1 MAAKLDLV
9 ERVSYISSTANK
21 NKDVDGDYTHVA
33 TPDVEGGALRAG
45 ETPELFSK
53 QSFGLLAQYAA
64 VGLIYG
70 TLPSTVYPFLTTYL
84 NMEGTATTSA
94 TALLSIPWSLKVFI
108 GMLSDNFPIFGYR
121 RRPFMMI
128 GWSVCALCLFVMAFM
143 PMPKPYFIQP
153 EYRKLTVEELVDG
166 VTVNESAPDS
176 GAKYIVLM
184 MLASLGYVFAD
195 VAADAV
201 VVEYAQ
207 REPEAVRGR
216 TQTAIYAT
224 RTTFMI
230 ISNAILAFGMNGKEY
245 GGDWNKGMSFA
256 NVMLLLAIFSLPVI
270 AMTWFF
276 VHEERY
282 AKPDFKQYI
291 NTLWEAIQTRAFYQV
306 IAFNFFFNLFA
317 NQSYVASSPIQIYWV
332 EASNL
337 NYNLSNIIGNLVFVV
352 MLAVTGK
359 FGLHWNWRYIIGTTA
374 IIIVAI
380 DAVFSQVV
388 VWDVFRNQW
397 FWLGAP
403 IVENVP
409 YAVQFIVS
417 TYIVV
422 ELAGHGNEGACYGL
436 LTTVSNLSQPFAA
449 TVTKLINGGFD
460 VWNKDIMADTK
471 HVRTQVTYT
480 IMIAYACKI
489 FALAFLV
496 LLPPQKAAAQELKR
510 NGGSSKIMGIVTISY
525 CMFALVWSI
534 MTNLLAIFESTKCLS
549 ITGGCHN

>member
-1 MAAKLDLV
+1 MAARVDLA
-9 ERVSYISSTANK
+9 ERVSYISSTT
-21 NKDVDGDYTHVA
+21 KDKEIDGYTSAA
-33 TPDVEGGALRAG
+33 TPDVEAGGALRTG
-45 ETPELFSK
+45 ETPHLLSK
-53 QSFGLLAQYAA
+53 QSFGLLAQYAC
-64 VGLIYG
+64 VGMVYG
-70 TLPSTVYPFLTTYL
+70 TLPYLVYPFLTAYL
-84 NMEGTATTSA
+84 NMEGTATSSA
-94 TALLSIPWSLKVFI
+94 SALLSIPWSLKVFI

-121 RRPFMMI
+121 RRPFMI
-128 GWSVCALCLFVMAFM
+128 FGWTMCAVCLFVMAVI
-143 PMPKPYFIQP
+143 PMPKPYFIKP
-153 EYRKLTVEELVDG
+153 EYRELEVAELIDG

-207 REPEAVRGR
+207 REPEAIRGR
-216 TQTAIYAT
+216 TQTAIYTT
-224 RTTFMI
+224 RTFFMI
-230 ISNAILAFGMNGKEY
+230 ISSAILAFGMNGKEY

-256 NVMLLLAIFSLPVI
+256 NVMLLLAIFCVPVVF
-270 AMTWFF
+270 MTWFY
-276 VHEERY
+276 VHEEKV

-306 IAFNFFFNLFA
+306 IAFNFFFNLFS
-317 NQSYVASSPIQIYWV
+317 NQSYVAGNPIQLYWV
-332 EASNL
+332 KATNL

-352 MLAVTGK
+352 MLIVTGK
-359 FGLHWNWRYIIGTTA
+359 FGLHWNWRWIIGTTA
-374 IIIVAI
+374 VLVVII
-380 DAVFSQVV
+380 DAIFSMIVT
-388 VWDVFRNQW
+388 WDVFRNQW

-417 TYIVV
+417 TYVVV

-436 LTTVSNLSQPFAA
+436 LTTVTNLSSPFA
-449 TVTKLINGGFD
+449 TTITKLIDGGFD

-489 FALAFLV
+489 FALVFLV
-496 LLPPQKAAAQELKR
+496 LLPPQKAATQELKR
-510 NGGSSKIMGIVTISY
+510 NGGSNKTIGIITVLY
-525 CMFALVWSI
+525 CLFALVWSI
-534 MTNLLAIFESTKCLS
+534 MTNLFSIFESTKCLKV
-549 ITGGCHN
+549 TGGCHN